1 MMVTT
6 YLETFIFTHI
16 FFQNPQRNL
25 SPIWNL
31 FNSRIDIRDTKKK
44 IDYMKLTNISR
55 ILTCTD
61 VSHQCHT
68 KLVYFRSRCR
78 EISHQCR
85 KQLGLNFQSSD
96 SDRCTENRVVVN
108 ECWKN
113 TNMRHCS
120 MKICQNIH
128 VSLTYLFISFWLL
141 AGQRRWSWRLTDW
154 RRVHVNRRCI
164 WRLWNSLTSCSG
176 MRKGGT

>member
-96 SDRCTENRVVVN
+96 SDRCTENRLVVN
-108 ECWKN
+108 ECWKKYKYAPLFYEN
-113 TNMRHCS
+113 ISKYSCIVNISIYFVLITCS
-120 MKICQNIH
+120 
-128 VSLTYLFISFWLL
+128 
-141 AGQRRWSWRLTDW
+141 AA
-154 RRVHVNRRCI
+154 
-164 WRLWNSLTSCSG
+164 
-176 MRKGGT
+176 